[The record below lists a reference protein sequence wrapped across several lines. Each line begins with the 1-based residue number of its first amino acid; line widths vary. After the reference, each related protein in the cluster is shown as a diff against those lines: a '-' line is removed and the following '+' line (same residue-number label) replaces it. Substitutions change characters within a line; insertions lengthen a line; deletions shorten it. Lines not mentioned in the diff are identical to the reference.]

1 MDNKVSNSQ
10 IRKKKFINLEIKF
23 DKSWTIF
30 LDRDGV
36 INEKRENDYIKNWSE
51 FSFTYKARESLAILS
66 TFFDKIIIV
75 TNQRGVGKG
84 IMTENELKLIHE
96 KMLKS
101 IKEKSGRID
110 KIYYC
115 TDILDS
121 SEFRKPNIG
130 MAIKAKLDFPSIDF
144 RSSIMIGDSES
155 DMIFG
160 KNVGMKCFMINNNKV
175 INEMCHFDK
184 KFESLFECS
193 NFMVSRI

>member
-1 MDNKVSNSQ
+1 M
-10 IRKKKFINLEIKF
+10 EIKF
-23 DKSWTIF
+23 DKSWTLF

-36 INEKRENDYIKNWSE
+36 INHKKENDYIKNWSE
-51 FSFTYKARESLAILS
+51 FSFTYRARESLTILS
-66 TFFDKIIIV
+66 TFFDKIFVV

-84 IMTENELKLIHE
+84 IMTEKDLILIHE
-96 KMLKS
+96 EMLKS
-101 IKEKSGRID
+101 LKRKSGRID

-130 MAIKAKLDFPSIDF
+130 MALKAKSDFPSIDF
-144 RSSIMIGDSES
+144 RKSIMIGDSET

-160 KNVGMKCFMINNNKV
+160 KTMGMKCFIINNKN
-175 INEMCHFDK
+175 NEVNHFDM

-193 NFMVSRI
+193 NFIVTRIED

>member
-1 MDNKVSNSQ
+1 M
-10 IRKKKFINLEIKF
+10 EIKF
-23 DKSWTIF
+23 DKSWSLF

-36 INEKRENDYIKNWSE
+36 INEKRENNYIKNWSE

-66 TFFDKIIIV
+66 TFFNKIFIV

-84 IMTENELKLIHE
+84 LMTEKDLILIHK

-101 IKEKSGRID
+101 IKAKSGRID
-110 KIYYC
+110 NIYYC
-115 TDILDS
+115 IDILDS

-130 MAIKAKLDFPSIDF
+130 MAQRAKMDFPSIDF
-144 RSSIMIGDSES
+144 KKSIMVGDSET

-160 KNVGMKCFMINNNKV
+160 KNVGMKCFMINSNRILNKT
-175 INEMCHFDK
+175 HGFDL

-193 NFMVSRI
+193 NFMVN

>member
-1 MDNKVSNSQ
+1 M
-10 IRKKKFINLEIKF
+10 EIKF
-23 DKSWTIF
+23 DKTWTLF

-36 INEKRENDYIKNWSE
+36 INEKRDNDYIKNWSE
-51 FSFTYKARESLAILS
+51 FSFTYRARESLAILS

-84 IMTENELKLIHE
+84 IMTEQDLTIIHD
-96 KMLKS
+96 KMLES
-101 IKEKSGRID
+101 IKRESGKID

-121 SEFRKPNIG
+121 SEYRKPNIG
-130 MAIKAKLDFPSIDF
+130 MALKAKLDFPSIDF
-144 RSSIMIGDSES
+144 RSSIMIGDSET

-160 KNVGMKCFMINNNKV
+160 KKVGMKCFMISNKG

-184 KFESLFECS
+184 KFESLFEVT
-193 NFMVSRI
+193 NFINSLK

>member
-1 MDNKVSNSQ
+1 M
-10 IRKKKFINLEIKF
+10 EIKF
-23 DKSWTIF
+23 DKTWTLF

-51 FSFTYKARESLAILS
+51 FSFTYRARESLAILS
-66 TFFDKIIIV
+66 TFFDKIFIV

-84 IMTENELKLIHE
+84 IMTEQDLLLIHE

-101 IKEKSGRID
+101 IKTKSGRID

-130 MAIKAKLDFPSIDF
+130 MALKAKLDFPSIDF
-144 RSSIMIGDSES
+144 KRSIMIGDSET

-160 KNVGMKCFMINNNKV
+160 KKMGMNCFMINSNRVLNKT
-175 INEMCHFDK
+175 HGFDL

-193 NFMVSRI
+193 NFIVSLIKD

>member
-1 MDNKVSNSQ
+1 M
-10 IRKKKFINLEIKF
+10 EIKF
-23 DKSWTIF
+23 DKKWTLF

-36 INEKRENDYIKNWSE
+36 INEKKENDYIKNWTE
-51 FSFTYKARESLAILS
+51 FSFTYRARESLAILS

-84 IMTENELKLIHE
+84 IMTEQDLLLIHE

-101 IKEKSGRID
+101 IKKKSGKID

-121 SEFRKPNIG
+121 SEYRKPNIG
-130 MAIKAKLDFPSIDF
+130 MALKAKLDFPSIDF
-144 RSSIMIGDSES
+144 KKSIMVGDSET

-160 KNVGMKCFMINNNKV
+160 KNVGMKCFMINSNRILSKT
-175 INEMCHFDK
+175 HSFDL
-184 KFESLFECS
+184 KFESLFDVT
-193 NFMVSRI
+193 NFIAGLR

>member
-1 MDNKVSNSQ
+1 M
-10 IRKKKFINLEIKF
+10 E
-23 DKSWTIF
+23 
-30 LDRDGV
+30 
-36 INEKRENDYIKNWSE
+36 INEKKENDYIKNWAD
-51 FSFTYKARESLAILS
+51 FSFTYRARESLAILS

-84 IMTENELKLIHE
+84 IMTEQDLLLIHE

-101 IKEKSGRID
+101 IKAKSGRID

-115 TDILDS
+115 PDILDS

-130 MAIKAKLDFPSIDF
+130 MALKAKMDFPSIDF
-144 RSSIMIGDSES
+144 KKSIMVGDSET

-160 KNVGMKCFMINNNKV
+160 KNVGMKCFMINSNP
-175 INEMCHFDK
+175 ILNEMHHFDK

-193 NFMVSRI
+193 NFMVNQIED